1 MLIILHVF
9 VFLLGIGVVVATL
22 YSAIAS
28 FVLPRSA
35 PTEITR
41 VFFVGLR
48 RIFETAMRFARSYHT
63 RDRIMAFY
71 APVGLLLLVPTW
83 LALVLLGYTAMFW
96 AAGAP
101 DWYTAFQVS
110 GSSLLTLG
118 FATPKGFGLS
128 VLVFTEA
135 TIRLILIALLIAYL
149 PTMYAAF
156 SRREVA
162 VTLLEVRAGTP
173 PSAMEMLERFYRIG
187 YLDRLSEQWETWE
200 TWFAEIEES
209 HTSLSALVFFRSPR
223 PELSWVTAAG
233 AVLDTA
239 SLTLAAVDIP
249 ADPAAALCI
258 RAGFLALRRIS
269 DFFSINYNSDP
280 HYPADPITVTREEF
294 EAALDRL
301 EKYGLPIKSDREQAW
316 VDFAGWRVNY
326 DRTLIALA
334 RLTMA
339 PESPWTGDRNGKLTL
354 PTMFFR
360 NKKGS

>member
-1 MLIILHVF
+1 MLIVLRVF
-9 VFLLGIGVVVATL
+9 VFLLGMGVVVATL
-22 YSAIAS
+22 YSAVAS

-41 VFFVGLR
+41 VVFVVLR
-48 RIFETAMRFARSYHT
+48 WIFESAMHRARTYQA

-83 LALVLLGYTAMFW
+83 LALVLLGYAGMFW
-96 AAGAP
+96 GAGSP

-118 FATPKGFGLS
+118 FASHEGFGLS
-128 VLVFTEA
+128 ILEFTEA
-135 TIRLILIALLIAYL
+135 TVGLILIALLIAYL

-162 VTLLEVRAGTP
+162 VSLLEVRAGTP
-173 PSAMEMLERFYRIG
+173 PSAIEMLERFKRIG
-187 YLDRLSEQWETWE
+187 YLGRLSEQWETWE

-249 ADPAAALCI
+249 PDPQAALCI

-269 DFFSINYNSDP
+269 DFFSIDYNPDP
-280 HYPADPITVTREEF
+280 HYPADPISVTRQEF

-301 EKYGLPIKSDREQAW
+301 DKYGLPIKSDREKAW

-354 PTMFFR
+354 PPVFFR
-360 NKKGS
+360 HDKGS

>member
-1 MLIILHVF
+1 MLIVLRVLIF
-9 VFLLGIGVVVATL
+9 MLGMWVVVATL
-22 YSAIAS
+22 YSAVAS

-41 VFFVGLR
+41 VVFVILR
-48 RIFETAMRFARSYHT
+48 RIFEAGMRGARNYQG

-83 LALVLLGYTAMFW
+83 LFLVLLGYTCMFW
-96 AAGAP
+96 AAGSMS
-101 DWYTAFQVS
+101 WYTAFKIS

-118 FATPKGFGLS
+118 FASLDRLGLVALQFS
-128 VLVFTEA
+128 EA
-135 TIRLILIALLIAYL
+135 TIGLILIALLIAYL

-173 PSAMEMLERFYRIG
+173 PSAIEMLERFKRIG
-187 YLDRLSEQWETWE
+187 YLERLSEQWEMWE

-233 AVLDTA
+233 AVLDAA

-249 ADPAAALCI
+249 PDPAAALCI

-269 DFFSINYNSDP
+269 DFFSINYNPDP
-280 HYPADPITVTREEF
+280 HYPTDPISISQQEF

-301 EKYGLPIKSDREQAW
+301 ENYGLPIKPDRQQAW
-316 VDFAGWRVNY
+316 NDFAGWRVNY
-326 DRTLIALA
+326 DRTLIALS

-339 PESPWTGDRNGKLTL
+339 PESPWTGERDGKLTL
-354 PTMFFR
+354 PPVFFR
-360 NKKGS
+360 RKK